1 MSSERVTIDNPKRN
15 FNKKKSLMTP
25 SYLPRYV
32 HEGMNPPKSLAPKV
46 MCLI

>member
-25 SYLPRYV
+25 SYLL